1 MSPPS
6 QTQAN
11 ADPTAEVAGEK
22 PNILLADDEPTQRIA
37 LTEALH
43 GLEHRLYVAG
53 DGREALKLLLQ
64 RPYAV
69 VLLDVNMPG
78 IDGFEVA
85 RMLRERPRSRHTPVI
100 FITAHR
106 ADELDLRRGYAL
118 GAVDYIFAPVSPGTL
133 RAKVSVFLELE
144 RMRRELEREIAEGR
158 RAAAEIVSLNAGLR
172 RRAAE
177 LEAANAELDA
187 FTGVV
192 SHDLRAPLR
201 AIEGY
206 ARMVEEDYFERLDG
220 EARRLLKV
228 VRDECRKMERLI
240 ENLLSFTRCSR
251 APLQPA
257 LIDMAELARTAF
269 IELRNGDAARAPS
282 LRVAQLPAGR
292 GDPDLIR
299 QVWMHLLS
307 NAIKY
312 CARQPQ
318 STVEIDGQVEGGESV
333 YCVRDNGAGFDMRYY
348 DRLFGLFQR
357 PPGGERAGGAG
368 VGLAIVERVVTRH
381 GGRVWA
387 EGKPNEGAAFY
398 FSLPADLRVRG
409 A

>member
-1 MSPPS
+1 MPSTSPF
-6 QTQAN
+6 QVHAE
-11 ADPTAEVAGEK
+11 PTDAVAEDK
-22 PNILLADDEPTQRIA
+22 PNILLADDEQAQRLA
-37 LTEALH
+37 LTEALE
-43 GLEHRLYVAG
+43 GLEHTLYVAS
-53 DGREALKLLLQ
+53 DGRDALRLLLQ

-106 ADELDLRRGYAL
+106 ADEIDLRRGYSL
-118 GAVDYIFAPVSPGTL
+118 GAVDYIFAPVSPATL
-133 RAKVSVFLELE
+133 RAKVSVFLELA
-144 RMRRELEREIAEGR
+144 RIRGELEREIAEGR
-158 RAAAEIVSLNAGLR
+158 RAALEIESLNAGLR

-206 ARMVEEDYFERLDG
+206 ARMVEDEYFERLDG

-240 ENLLSFTRCSR
+240 ENLLTFTRCSR
-251 APLQPA
+251 VPLQPA
-257 LIDMAELARTAF
+257 RIDMAELARTAF
-269 IELRNGDAARAPS
+269 VELRNGDAARAPV
-282 LRVAQLPAGR
+282 LRVAQLPPGR

-312 CARQPQ
+312 CARQPE
-318 STVEIDGQVEGGESV
+318 STVEIEGRTEGAESV

-357 PPGGERAGGAG
+357 PPGDKPSSGSG

-398 FSLPADLRVRG
+398 FSLPA
-409 A
+409 

>member
-1 MSPPS
+1 MLSPS
-6 QTQAN
+6 HLQAS
-11 ADPTAEVAGEK
+11 AEPIGEVAEDK
-22 PNILLADDEPTQRIA
+22 PNILLADDEQAQRIA
-37 LTEALH
+37 LTEALE
-43 GLEHRLYVAG
+43 GLEHQLYVAG
-53 DGREALKLLLQ
+53 NGREALRLLLQ

-69 VLLDVNMPG
+69 VLLDVNMPD

-118 GAVDYIFAPVSPGTL
+118 GAVDYIFAPVSAGTL
-133 RAKVSVFLELE
+133 RAKVSAFLELE
-144 RMRRELEREIAEGR
+144 RTRRDLERQIAEGR
-158 RAAAEIVSLNAGLR
+158 RAALEIEQLNAGLR
-172 RRAAE
+172 RRAEE

-206 ARMVEEDYFERLDG
+206 ARMVEDDHFERLDG

-240 ENLLSFTRCSR
+240 ENLLTFTRCSR

-257 LIDMAELARTAF
+257 LIDMAGLARTAF
-269 IELRNGDAARAPS
+269 VELRNGDAGRAPM
-282 LRVAQLPAGR
+282 LRVAQLPPGR
-292 GDPDLIR
+292 GDPELIR
-299 QVWMHLLS
+299 QVWMHLLA

-312 CARQPQ
+312 CARQPE
-318 STVEIDGQVEGGESV
+318 SKVEVEGRREGGESV
-333 YCVRDNGAGFDMRYY
+333 YCVRDNGSGFDMRHY
-348 DRLFGLFQR
+348 DQLFSLFQR
-357 PPGGERAGGAG
+357 PPGAKPSSGSG

-398 FSLPADLRVRG
+398 FSLPA
-409 A
+409 

>member
-1 MSPPS
+1 MSLPS
-6 QTQAN
+6 QLPMRAEPMGEA
-11 ADPTAEVAGEK
+11 ADDK
-22 PNILLADDEPTQRIA
+22 PNILLADDEEAQRIA
-37 LTEALH
+37 LGEALG

-53 DGREALKLLLQ
+53 NGRDALKLLLQ
-64 RPYAV
+64 RQYAA
-69 VLLDVNMPG
+69 VLLDVNMPD

-85 RMLRERPRSRHTPVI
+85 RMLRERPSSRGTPVI

-118 GAVDYIFAPVSPGTL
+118 GAVDYIFAPVSAATL
-133 RAKVSVFLELE
+133 RAKVSAFLELE
-144 RMRRELEREIAEGR
+144 RTRRDLEHQVAEGR
-158 RAAAEIVSLNAGLR
+158 RAAAEIERLNAGLR
-172 RRAAE
+172 RRASE

-187 FTGVV
+187 FAGVV

-206 ARMVEEDYFERLDG
+206 ARMVEDDHFEHLDG

-240 ENLLSFTRCSR
+240 ENLLAFTRCSR

-257 LIDMAELARTAF
+257 QIDMTELARASF
-269 IELRNGDAARAPS
+269 IELRNGDAARAPALS
-282 LRVAQLPAGR
+282 VAHLPPGR

-318 STVEIDGQVEGGESV
+318 SRVEVEGRLEGGESV
-333 YCVRDNGAGFDMRYY
+333 YCVRDNGTGFDMRYY
-348 DRLFGLFQR
+348 DRLFGLFQQPLGEKR
-357 PPGGERAGGAG
+357 SNGGG

-387 EGKPNEGAAFY
+387 EGKPNEGASFY
-398 FSLPADLRVRG
+398 FSLPA
-409 A
+409 